1 MFLLFTFLQD
11 PFLSVSLE
19 EPWMFRFD
27 SAFIVLFWLTCM
39 KKFTILHKYG
49 RRVRFITSD
58 NYGYS
63 SQVLYS
69 NDTSCTFSK
78 VICKVELERV
88 SLTLSSDALK
98 SIDPSCTLNV
108 LMHDFLKSNVLFKL
122 CMCSSVDEVKIELSE
137 VIFVL
142 ILSKIPIDQ
151 QWKAVKLL
159 VHHKFSKILIFLFRP
174 YIFDEG
180 NKYSQLLYMS

>member
-1 MFLLFTFLQD
+1 M
-11 PFLSVSLE
+11 
-19 EPWMFRFD
+19 
-27 SAFIVLFWLTCM
+27 
-39 KKFTILHKYG
+39 
-49 RRVRFITSD
+49 
-58 NYGYS
+58 
-63 SQVLYS
+63 
-69 NDTSCTFSK
+69 
-78 VICKVELERV
+78 ELERV

-151 QWKAVKLL
+151 
-159 VHHKFSKILIFLFRP
+159 
-174 YIFDEG
+174 
-180 NKYSQLLYMS
+180 